1 MSTSCLGKEEITIM
15 SLLSNGNIISLS
27 LNNNFTKNI
36 DFKARKGRCLERPLI
51 FSKLRRMQSIWE

>member
-15 SLLSNGNIISLS
+15 SNGNIISLS
-27 LNNNFTKNI
+27 LNNNFTTYI
-36 DFKARKGRCLERPLI
+36 DFKARKGRCLERPFI